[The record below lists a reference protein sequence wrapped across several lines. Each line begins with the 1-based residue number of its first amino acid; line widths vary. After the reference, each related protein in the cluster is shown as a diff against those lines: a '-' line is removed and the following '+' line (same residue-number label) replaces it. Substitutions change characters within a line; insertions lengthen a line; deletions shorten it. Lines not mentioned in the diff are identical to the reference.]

1 MVETGFV
8 EPVSE
13 DLCGSDATSIVEK
26 ELEVT
31 SVAGSVRVR
40 EGFGVAERVE
50 EGAKGSNLISNF
62 RLPFGVGRESEELVY
77 KESSA
82 EALPR
87 ACDPPLRIVSAKTRC
102 GMTRRP
108 RHGRT

>member
-1 MVETGFV
+1 MIETGFV

-31 SVAGSVRVR
+31 SVAGSVGVCD
-40 EGFGVAERVE
+40 GFGVAERVE
-50 EGAKGSNLISNF
+50 EGAKGADLISNF
-62 RLPFGVGRESEELVY
+62 RLPSGVGGESEELVY
-77 KESSA
+77 KEGGA

-102 GMTRRP
+102 GITRKP
-108 RHGRT
+108 SHERT